1 MLQHTKAGTRFIAE
15 CSGREVYMRRRFNTT
30 GLCYP
35 DEHYMVNMEER
46 LEEIQ
51 ALVDQREYFVINRAR
66 QYGKTTTMNL
76 LMEKIAGKYAVFSIS
91 FEGMEDEA
99 FASAYSF
106 CQNFYSLLNDELL
119 YHTVEGISDTV
130 RKECGERSI
139 TGLSRRPGMGG
150 LSEFISQLCREADR
164 PVVLMIDEVDQAC
177 SYDIFITFLGM
188 LRKKYLARR
197 KQPTFHSVILA
208 GVYDIKN
215 MKSKIRKNMDHQ
227 YNSPWN
233 IAADFMVDMSFSST
247 DIAGMLEEYEGD
259 VRTEMDIF
267 NISEMLY
274 EYTSGYPFLVS
285 RLCKILDEQVY
296 GREGFEDLPLV
307 WTKDGVLEAV
317 KILLA
322 EPNTLFDDM
331 VKKLNDFPEL
341 RQAMRRIL
349 LHGEQVPYNVDNYV
363 INLGIM
369 FGFMKLEDGSVQISN
384 RIFETRVYNL
394 FISEEVLRS
403 EIYRAASA
411 DKDCNRFIHNGKL
424 DMEQVLERFVASF
437 TDIYADA
444 DETFVEENGR
454 RFFLLYLKPI
464 INGVGNFYIEART
477 RNMRRTDVV
486 IDYRGEQIVCELKIW
501 HGKEYN
507 RRGEEQLLDYLDAYH
522 LTTGYMLSFNF
533 NKDKKT
539 GTQKIRLG
547 DKILIEAVV

>member
-1 MLQHTKAGTRFIAE
+1 
-15 CSGREVYMRRRFNTT
+15 MRRRFNTT

-35 DEHYMVNMEER
+35 DEHYMVNIKER

-76 LMEKIAGKYAVFSIS
+76 LMEKMAGKYAVFSIS

-99 FASAYSF
+99 FASASSF
-106 CQNFYSLLNDELL
+106 CQNFYSLLNDEIL
-119 YHTVEGISDTV
+119 YHTVEGISDTM
-130 RKECGERSI
+130 REECGKRSI
-139 TGLSRRPGMGG
+139 TGLFGRPGMGG
-150 LSEFISQLCREADR
+150 LSEFISQLCKEADR

-177 SYDIFITFLGM
+177 SFDIFITFLGM

-215 MKSKIRKNMDHQ
+215 MKSKIRQDMDHQ

-233 IAADFMVDMSFSST
+233 IAADFMVDMSFSSA
-247 DIAGMLEEYEGD
+247 DIAGMLAEYERD
-259 VRTEMDIF
+259 ACTEMDIF
-267 NISEMLY
+267 KISELIY

-285 RLCKILDEQVY
+285 RLCKILDEQIH
-296 GREGFEDLPLV
+296 GKEGFGELRSV
-307 WTKDGVLEAV
+307 WTKDGIVEAV

-322 EPNTLFDDM
+322 EPNTLFEDM

-341 RQAMRRIL
+341 RQAMHRIL
-349 LHGEQVPYNVDNYV
+349 FRGERVPYNIDNYV

-369 FGFMKLEDGSVQISN
+369 FGFMKMEDGAVQISN
-384 RIFETRVYNL
+384 RIFETRIYNL

-403 EIYRAASA
+403 EMYKAASA
-411 DKDCNRFIHNGKL
+411 DKDCNRFVHNGKL
-424 DMEQVLERFVASF
+424 DMEQVLERFVESF

-486 IDYRGEQIVCELKIW
+486 IDYRGEQSVCELKIW

-533 NKDKKT
+533 NKNKKK
-539 GTQKIRLG
+539 GIQKIRLG